1 MLTGVAQFDKLSS
14 EDSVRQCKLSFT
26 VDATQ
31 KEWLKKLWDFDK
43 GATFLITLIDID
55 EAVVNADTPINDET
69 IAETLKRLQ
78 KRMHATIKEIAKEK
92 NVTVEDVKMRLR
104 KKLITAGFMKKST
117 SELNEK
123 GYSTAIYYLLH
134 NF

>member
-14 EDSVRQCKLSFT
+14 EDAVKQCKLSFT

-43 GATFLITLIDID
+43 GATFLVTLLDID
-55 EAVVNADTPINDET
+55 EVIVDANKSLQDET
-69 IAETLKRLQ
+69 EQEVRKRLQ
-78 KRMHATIKEIAKEK
+78 KRMHVMIKEIAKEK
-92 NVTVEDVKMRLR
+92 NLDAEDIKKILR
-104 KKLITAGFMKKST
+104 KQLIDAKHMQKST
-117 SELNEK
+117 AELTTK
-123 GYSTAIYYLLH
+123 GYAAAIYYLH

>member
-14 EDSVRQCKLSFT
+14 EDAVKQCKLSFT

-43 GATFLITLIDID
+43 GATFLVTLLDID
-55 EAVVNADTPINDET
+55 EVIVNANKSMHDET
-69 IAETLKRLQ
+69 EKEVCIRLQ
-78 KRMHATIKEIAKEK
+78 KRMHIMIKEIAKEK
-92 NVTVEDVKMRLR
+92 NLQVEDIKALLR
-104 KKLITAGFMKKST
+104 KQLITANHMKQST
-117 SELNEK
+117 TELTVK
-123 GYSTAIYYLLH
+123 GYAAAIYYLH

>member
-14 EDSVRQCKLSFT
+14 EDAVKQCKLSFT

-43 GATFLITLIDID
+43 GATFLVTLLDID
-55 EAVVNADTPINDET
+55 EVIVNANKSMHDET
-69 IAETLKRLQ
+69 EKEVCIRLQ
-78 KRMHATIKEIAKEK
+78 KRMHIMIKEIAKEK
-92 NVTVEDVKMRLR
+92 NLQVEDIKVLLR
-104 KKLITAGFMKKST
+104 KQLITANHMKKST
-117 SELNEK
+117 AELTVK
-123 GYSTAIYYLLH
+123 GYAAAIYYLH